1 MRRGLANTHGVSSM
15 TLHTLAMV
23 LRQSVVFSIGKFLF
37 CKNVQRTKKVKVKNR
52 YYLRKI

>member
-37 CKNVQRTKKVKVKNR
+37 CKNVRRTKKVKVKNR